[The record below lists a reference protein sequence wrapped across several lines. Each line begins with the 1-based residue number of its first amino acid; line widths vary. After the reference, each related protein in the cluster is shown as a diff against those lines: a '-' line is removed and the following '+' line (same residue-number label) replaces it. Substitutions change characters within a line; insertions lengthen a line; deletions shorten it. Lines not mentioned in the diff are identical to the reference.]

1 MRKGFRFLSIMV
13 IALLITYFLMPSYVQ
28 TALIYQMPGIEDHK
42 IFENRVVE
50 NGDPEPW
57 KQHKKYNS
65 YKLSKDERDVLEKY
79 GSVAYVIIKDG
90 QILFEEYWDGFK
102 ETSLS
107 NSFSAAKSIVSL
119 LIGIALDEGYIKSLD
134 QKIYEYLPDL
144 NKHGLQDISIA
155 DLLSMSSGLN
165 WDEAYSSPFSATT
178 KAYYGKDLIALVNEQ
193 ESIEEAGK
201 QFNYLSINTQILAL
215 IVQKATGRN
224 ISQYASE
231 KIWKKIGA
239 ENNALWSLDNEN
251 GVEKAYCCFYSN
263 ARDFARLGQLILN
276 KGNWGNDQIISE
288 NYLTMAISPSHWL
301 LDQEGNPLSY
311 YGFQFWII
319 PYKNWEIPYMRG
331 ILGQYIIPI
340 KEKNAVIV
348 RLGHK
353 RAETYTHF
361 HPDDVY
367 KYIEMGLRII
377 NQ

>member
-231 KIWKKIGA
+231 KIWKK
-239 ENNALWSLDNEN
+239 
-251 GVEKAYCCFYSN
+251 
-263 ARDFARLGQLILN
+263 
-276 KGNWGNDQIISE
+276 
-288 NYLTMAISPSHWL
+288 
-301 LDQEGNPLSY
+301 
-311 YGFQFWII
+311 
-319 PYKNWEIPYMRG
+319 
-331 ILGQYIIPI
+331 
-340 KEKNAVIV
+340 
-348 RLGHK
+348 
-353 RAETYTHF
+353 
-361 HPDDVY
+361 
-367 KYIEMGLRII
+367 
-377 NQ
+377 